1 MHRIHKDEIPNK
13 VAKKS
18 LTEYKNQL
26 KKALQNPSLSA
37 TQRKD
42 LKKRLKT
49 AGCCRNYKNEKPLK
63 GAINN

>member
-1 MHRIHKDEIPNK
+1 MYRIHKSEIPDK
-13 VAKKS
+13 VASKS

-26 KKALQNPSLSA
+26 KRALQNPSLSA

-42 LKKRLKT
+42 LKKRLKN
-49 AGCCRNYKNEKPLK
+49 AGCCRNYKTEKPLK